1 MNWLNQNK
9 YESEPAKTTTPTT
22 PQQHTTPTP
31 AATHTAPAPAP
42 AAPRAAVEPMTSTS
56 KNANIGKSIVVKGE
70 ITGSEDLAI
79 EGKVEGKITLTGC
92 RVSIGSTAQ
101 VSAEITAKTVIVG
114 GQVKGSV
121 RAEERI
127 EVASTGNVNGDLRA
141 PRVVLADGAKFK
153 GSIDMDPNGGSHA
166 SSSKNQNQNQ
176 NSSKERERDPLLV
189 PETSAV

>member
-1 MNWLNQNK
+1 MNWLNQKN
-9 YESEPAKTTTPTT
+9 ESEPGKNPTPTT
-22 PQQHTTPTP
+22 PQPTHPTP
-31 AATHTAPAPAP
+31 AATTTTAAPAPTP
-42 AAPRAAVEPMTSTS
+42 AVSRVVEPMASSS
-56 KNANIGKSIVVKGE
+56 KSANIGKSIVVKGE
-70 ITGSEDLAI
+70 VTGSEDLAI

-92 RVSIGSTAQ
+92 RVTIGSTAQ
-101 VSAEITAKTVIVG
+101 VSAEIVAKTVIVG

-166 SSSKNQNQNQ
+166 SSSK
-176 NSSKERERDPLLV
+176 SSSSSRERDRDPMLV
-189 PETSAV
+189 PEESVV

>member
-31 AATHTAPAPAP
+31 AATTAPAPAP
-42 AAPRAAVEPMTSTS
+42 APAASRAVEPMVSSS
-56 KNANIGKSIVVKGE
+56 KSANIGKSIVVKGE
-70 ITGSEDLAI
+70 VTGSEDLAI

-92 RVSIGSTAQ
+92 RVTIGSTAQ
-101 VSAEITAKTVIVG
+101 VSAEIVAKTVIVG

-166 SSSKNQNQNQ
+166 SSSKN
-176 NSSKERERDPLLV
+176 SSRERDPLLV
-189 PETSAV
+189 PEEATV

>member
-9 YESEPAKTTTPTT
+9 YESEPGKTTTPTT
-22 PQQHTTPTP
+22 PQQHTTTPTP
-31 AATHTAPAPAP
+31 AATTAPAPAP
-42 AAPRAAVEPMTSTS
+42 AASRPVEPAVSSS
-56 KNANIGKSIVVKGE
+56 KSANIGKSILVKGE

-101 VSAEITAKTVIVG
+101 VSAEIVAKTVIVG
-114 GQVKGSV
+114 GLVKGSV

-153 GSIDMDPNGGSHA
+153 GSIDMDPNGGSSHA
-166 SSSKNQNQNQ
+166 SSSK
-176 NSSKERERDPLLV
+176 SSSSSRERDRDPLLV
-189 PETSAV
+189 PEESVV

>member
-22 PQQHTTPTP
+22 PQQHTNPTP
-31 AATHTAPAPAP
+31 AATTAPAPAP

-56 KNANIGKSIVVKGE
+56 KSANIGKSIVVKGE

-92 RVSIGSTAQ
+92 RVTIGSTAQ
-101 VSAEITAKTVIVG
+101 VSAEIVAKTVIVG

-166 SSSKNQNQNQ
+166 SSSKNQN
-176 NSSKERERDPLLV
+176 SSKERDRDPLLV
-189 PETSAV
+189 PEESVV